1 MFALG
6 ACSWEA
12 STTWSILHDSQHIPM
27 GQQLVI
33 SFEAHAQRTRMHIRE
48 GQHACFIVLLAG
60 QSMLSRTLATAA
72 GSALHR

>member
-33 SFEAHAQRTRMHIRE
+33 SFEAHAQHTRMHIRE
-48 GQHACFIVLLAG
+48 GRWQGSHCCRELWLQLLAPRCTDEVPR
-60 QSMLSRTLATAA
+60 SP
-72 GSALHR
+72 